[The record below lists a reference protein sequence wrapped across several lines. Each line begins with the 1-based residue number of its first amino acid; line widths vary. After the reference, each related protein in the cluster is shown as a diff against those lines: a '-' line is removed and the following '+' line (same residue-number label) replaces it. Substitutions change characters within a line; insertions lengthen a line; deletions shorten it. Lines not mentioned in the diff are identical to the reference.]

1 MSNEGLLVIISAPS
15 GVGKTSLCKEVLK
28 FFPDLRHSVSYTTR
42 APRPG
47 EKDGLDYQFVSEEKF
62 QEMIDGGMFAEW
74 AEIHGNRYGT
84 AANALKEYLRSG
96 NEVILD
102 LDGQGARQ
110 IREEFPNSIYV
121 YILPPSW
128 KELEKRLRSRRTDS
142 NEDIKRRLE
151 NAKEELQYAEHY
163 DYIVIN
169 DAFNVAVST
178 LRSIIVAE
186 KCRRKRVLKQ
196 VEALFN
202 LSHAG

>member
-1 MSNEGLLVIISAPS
+1 MSNKGLLVIISAPS

-84 AANALKEYLRSG
+84 AANALKEYLRNG

-128 KELEKRLRSRRTDS
+128 KELEERLRSRRTDS

-202 LSHAG
+202 LSHTG

>member
-62 QEMIDGGMFAEW
+62 REMVDGGMFAEW

-202 LSHAG
+202 FSHAG